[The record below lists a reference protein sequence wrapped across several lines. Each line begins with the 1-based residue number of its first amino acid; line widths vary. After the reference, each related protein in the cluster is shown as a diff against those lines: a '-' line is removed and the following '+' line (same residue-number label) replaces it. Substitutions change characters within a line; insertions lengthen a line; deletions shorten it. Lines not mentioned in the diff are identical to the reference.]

1 VAEAVVP
8 PPIAKPDI
16 VVPDA
21 APLIHLAAAGLLHLL
36 HEVGGVVVV
45 VDMVAHEITRD
56 RTKPGAELLGDWL
69 AEGRLPG
76 SNRPVRVEE
85 TETGRLYAA
94 VLEARPDYRLRNG
107 GETAIVEWLAE
118 RIAGTD
124 RAVIVLYENG
134 RVPTIVRNQSLDAD
148 IDVLTTR
155 AFLDGVERR
164 ERAASGNGTSDAGS
178 RYWDRVV
185 AGSPTAN
192 PRLQSFSQRRPPR

>member
-1 VAEAVVP
+1 MDSAIGPA
-8 PPIAKPDI
+8 PIDKPDI
-16 VVPDA
+16 VVPHSG
-21 APLIHLAAAGLLHLL
+21 PLVHLAAAGLLHLL
-36 HEVGGVVVV
+36 HDVGAAVVV

-56 RTKPGAELLGDWL
+56 LSKPGAEILEAWL
-69 AEGRLPG
+69 AEGSAPG

-94 VLEARPDYRLRNG
+94 VLEAKPDYRLRNG

-155 AFLDGVERR
+155 AFLEGLEQR
-164 ERAASGNGTSDAGS
+164 EREARGTVSNSEGPS
-178 RYWDRVV
+178 YWDRVV
-185 AGSPTAN
+185 AQVPSAN
-192 PRLQSFSQRRPPR
+192 PRLQSFSQRRPGR